1 MIQLPDR
8 WLKGDAREQALLKFS
23 GLLRDLSSKIG
34 FKVSSRGWCYIL
46 EEHGLRKGDF
56 ARAQKVINDCRK
68 NGYLPISFTV
78 EDKSRSTDN
87 IESLD
92 SRGPEGYAYFIV
104 EQMIDN
110 YIHWYSPISF
120 WDNQNYYVEV
130 AVEKVDLVTL
140 FKPECRRL
148 NVPITNFKG
157 WSDINSRA
165 AMMNRFQARQDEGK
179 ECVLLY
185 CGDHDPGGLN
195 ISKTIRQNMEQL
207 AEADGIDG
215 WWPDEVEIVR
225 FGLNYAFIEEH
236 HLSWIDNLE
245 TASGKNL
252 ANPRHKDH
260 HKPYVQ
266 NYLNKYGARKV
277 EANAL
282 VTRPDAGRQLIRETL
297 KKYIDAEAVEK
308 WEELVR
314 GERERLTCNV
324 MELLQEKFSKEE

>member
-8 WLKGDAREQALLKFS
+8 WLKGHAREQALLEFS
-23 GLLRDLSSKIG
+23 NLIRSLSAQVG

-56 ARAQKVINDCRK
+56 NRAQKVINDCRK
-68 NGYLPISFTV
+68 NGYLPVDFTA
-78 EDKSRSTDN
+78 EDKARNTDH

-92 SRGPEGYAYFIV
+92 DDDPDSYANYLVNYMF
-104 EQMIDN
+104 EN
-110 YIHWYSPISF
+110 YIGWWEPKSF
-120 WDNQNYYVEV
+120 WENQKYYVEV

-140 FKPECRRL
+140 FKPACL
-148 NVPITNFKG
+148 QYNVPITNFRG

-165 AMMNRFQARQDEGK
+165 KMMNRFQERQDEGK

-195 ISKTIRQNMEQL
+195 ISQAIRQNMEQL

-215 WWPDEVEIVR
+215 WWPDEVNIVR
-225 FGLNYAFIEEH
+225 FGLNYDFIQENN
-236 HLSWIDNLE
+236 LSWIDNLE

-252 ANPRHKDH
+252 ASPRHRDH
-260 HKPYVQ
+260 YKHYVQ
-266 NYLNKYGARKV
+266 NYLSQYGARKV

-282 VTRPDAGRQLIRETL
+282 VTRPDAGRRLMRETL
-297 KKYIDAEAVEK
+297 EKYIDLEAMGE
-308 WEELVR
+308 WEEQVGDLR
-314 GERERLTCNV
+314 DQLETNV
-324 MELLQEKFSKEE
+324 MELLEEKFGE

>member
-8 WLKGDAREQALLKFS
+8 WLKGDARDQALLEFS
-23 GLLRDLSSKIG
+23 NLLRSLSSQIG

-56 ARAQKVINDCRK
+56 SRAQSVINDCRK
-68 NGYLPISFTV
+68 NGFLPVDFTS
-78 EDKSRSTDN
+78 EDAARKTDHL
-87 IESLD
+87 ESLD
-92 SRGPEGYAYFIV
+92 NDDPESYASFIV
-104 EQMIDN
+104 DHMIDN
-110 YIHWYSPISF
+110 YIFWYSPESF
-120 WDNQNYYVEV
+120 WNNQNYYVEV

-140 FKPECRRL
+140 FKPVCRRY
-148 NVPITNFKG
+148 NAPITNFRG

-165 AMMNRFQARQDEGK
+165 NMMQRFMRMEAEGK

-195 ISKTIRQNMEQL
+195 ISQAIRRNMDQL

-225 FGLNYAFIEEH
+225 FGLNYDFIHENN
-236 HLSWIDNLE
+236 LSWIDNLE

-260 HKPYVQ
+260 YKPYVQ
-266 NYLNKYGARKV
+266 NYLELYGARKV

-282 VTRPDAGRQLIRETL
+282 VTRPKAGRDLMEGTL
-297 KKYIDAEAVEK
+297 RKYIDAEAMGEWEDLVEGK
-308 WEELVR
+308 REEL
-314 GERERLTCNV
+314 ESNV
-324 MELLQEKFSKEE
+324 IELLQEKFS